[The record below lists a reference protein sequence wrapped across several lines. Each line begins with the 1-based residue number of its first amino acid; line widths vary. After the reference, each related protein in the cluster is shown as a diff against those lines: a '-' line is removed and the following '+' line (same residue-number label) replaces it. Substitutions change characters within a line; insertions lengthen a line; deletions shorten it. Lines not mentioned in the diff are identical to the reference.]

1 MEQIINDK
9 AISASGIIAAAL
21 KDGIKNLSPSY
32 FALVMATGIIS
43 IGAYL
48 MDMQWIAYILFA
60 LNNGFIVLWVLTLLR
75 LFWFFLL
82 LKLI

>member
-32 FALVMATGIIS
+32 FALVMAT
-43 IGAYL
+43 
-48 MDMQWIAYILFA
+48 
-60 LNNGFIVLWVLTLLR
+60 R
-75 LFWFFLL
+75 LFLL
-82 LKLI
+82 VHTLWICNG